1 MAHQSHLPRG
11 WRERARAA
19 IRAQRLRRRPD
30 ASLETVRES
39 RQRIQAS
46 ADEERRRIERDLH
59 DGTQERLVALRLH
72 LDRVADVL
80 SDDPELAL
88 QRLHDL
94 GHEVDQAIEEVRGL
108 ARGIYPALLTD
119 EGLAYALNAA
129 ARRAPV
135 LATLHVENVS
145 RYPKAIESAVYFTC
159 LEALQNAYK
168 HAGSEATVAIA
179 LVDDG
184 ELHFEVRD
192 NGTGFAATSRP
203 GTGLMGMEDRISAV
217 RGHLTIDSSPGRGTR
232 VAGRVPIQ

>member
-11 WRERARAA
+11 WRRWARAA
-19 IRAQRLRRRPD
+19 FRAQLLRRRLD
-30 ASLETVRES
+30 TSVETVRES
-39 RQRIQAS
+39 RNRIQAA

-59 DGTQERLVALRLH
+59 DGAQERLVALRLH

-80 SDDPELAL
+80 SDNPELAL

-94 GHEVDQAIEEVRGL
+94 GEEVDQAIDEVRGL

-119 EGLAYALNAA
+119 EGLAGALNAA

-135 LATLHVENVS
+135 PATLRVENLS
-145 RYPKAIESAVYFTC
+145 RYSKAIESAVYFTC

-168 HAGSEATVAIA
+168 HAGLDATVAIA

-192 NGTGFAATSRP
+192 NGTGFAATSKP
-203 GTGLMGMEDRISAV
+203 GTGLMGMEDRISTV
-217 RGHLTIDSSPGRGTR
+217 GGYLTIDSSPGKGTR